1 LPACAKIWSIGWI
14 VRLQLDRVVTCMRQN
29 HSIELRYVDAA
40 VSLIAARC
48 AAPESGGR
56 MIDAMLTNTLLPQVG
71 RSGSGYSF
79 E

>member
-1 LPACAKIWSIGWI
+1 MPQREINLEAALSKAQVP
-14 VRLQLDRVVTCMRQN
+14 D
-29 HSIELRYVDAA
+29 DAA

-48 AAPESGGR
+48 AEPESGGR